1 MSEATGPEDRCR
13 LYLITPPAFALEEFS
28 DRLRAALAN
37 TLAGGDV
44 ASVQLRLKEGA
55 DGPARDSEIVRAAE
69 ILMPITREAGA
80 AFLINDRADI
90 AKVVGADGV
99 HLGQTDGSL
108 AEARAMLGDDA
119 AIGVTCHASR
129 HLAFEAGEAG
139 ADYVAFGA
147 FHPTTTKQVEHH
159 AEPELLTWWAELAEI
174 PCVAIGGIRPEN
186 AGLLAQAGANFVAV
200 SSAVWDH
207 PDGPEAAVKEFNEVL
222 EAAAG

>member
-13 LYLITPPAFALEEFS
+13 LYLITPPAFVLEEFS
-28 DRLRAALAN
+28 DRLRAA
-37 TLAGGDV
+37 LAGGDV

-55 DGPARDSEIVRAAE
+55 DGPPRDSEIVRAAE
-69 ILMPITREAGA
+69 ILMPITRESGA

-99 HLGQTDGSL
+99 HLGQSDGSL

-147 FHPTTTKQVEHH
+147 FYPTTTKQVEHH

-174 PCVAIGGIRPEN
+174 PCVAIGGITPDN
-186 AGLLAQAGANFVAV
+186 AGVLAQAGANFVAV
-200 SSAVWDH
+200 SSAIWDH
-207 PDGPEAAVKEFNEVL
+207 PDGPEAAVKAFNKVL